1 MSEAVNTQDENLAPA
16 PAPTSGFSFI
26 RQGDHAA
33 QDLDWEKGPD
43 QVRKALAEAL
53 GARNVA
59 FLLGAGCSSM
69 VVDDKERGISTMLP
83 LAREF
88 CAAPE
93 GAEPWVFD
101 ASERSCLAGYGL
113 SLEGEYA
120 RNLERLMETLHAL
133 RFVLQ
138 AVESAQL
145 TEVVVPD
152 LDKLLAPLRK
162 STTGPHALP

>member
-1 MSEAVNTQDENLAPA
+1 MSEAANTLNETSVLT

-69 VVDDKERGISTMLP
+69 VVDKKERGISTML
-83 LAREF
+83 
-88 CAAPE
+88 
-93 GAEPWVFD
+93 
-101 ASERSCLAGYGL
+101 
-113 SLEGEYA
+113 
-120 RNLERLMETLHAL
+120 
-133 RFVLQ
+133 
-138 AVESAQL
+138 
-145 TEVVVPD
+145 
-152 LDKLLAPLRK
+152 
-162 STTGPHALP
+162 